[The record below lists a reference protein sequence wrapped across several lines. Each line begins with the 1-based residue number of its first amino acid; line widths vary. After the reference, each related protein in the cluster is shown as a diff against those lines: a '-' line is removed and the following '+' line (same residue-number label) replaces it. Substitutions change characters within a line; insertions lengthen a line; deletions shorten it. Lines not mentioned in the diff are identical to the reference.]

1 MMSER
6 MAQRQHLGYLFW
18 LWVRRDIRS
27 RYVGSV
33 AGLAWALLA
42 PLGTLGVFYV
52 VFALVLRVRV
62 PELAGDSG
70 FFFFLLTGL
79 LPWLAIAEGL
89 SRATGALVDQEQ
101 FLQKLMFPVSV
112 LPASVV
118 IASLVPQLVG
128 TLVLILLLAQAG
140 LLSSNVLWLP
150 AVFAVQLLLTLG
162 LGLAL
167 SILTVHLRDVAQ
179 AIPVVLQLFFY
190 TTPILYPLSL
200 IPEEYQG
207 LYLLNP
213 FACLIRVYQTVF
225 LGFPLESG
233 VLLMLAVWSV
243 LLGLG
248 GGWLFRVLKPTLG
261 DYL

>member
-1 MMSER
+1 
-6 MAQRQHLGYLFW
+6 MAGSITPGLGYLFW
-18 LWVRRDIRS
+18 LWVRRDIRA
-27 RYVGSV
+27 RYAGSMV
-33 AGLAWALLA
+33 GLAWAFLA

-89 SRATGALVDQEQ
+89 TRATGALVDQEQ

-112 LPASVV
+112 LPTSVMVASV
-118 IASLVPQLVG
+118 VPQLVG
-128 TLVLILLLAQAG
+128 TVILLLLLAQAG
-140 LLSSNVLWLP
+140 LLSASMLWFP
-150 AVFAVQLLLTLG
+150 GIFAVQLLLSLG
-162 LGLAL
+162 VGLAL
-167 SILTVHLRDVAQ
+167 SILTVHLRDVSQ
-179 AIPVVLQLFFY
+179 AIPVILQLLFY

-200 IPEEYQG
+200 IPVEYQW
-207 LYLLNP
+207 LYLFNP
-213 FACLIRVYQTVF
+213 LACLIRVYHGVF
-225 LGFPLESG
+225 LGFPVGTE
-233 VLLMLAVWSV
+233 VLLMLALWSL

-248 GGWLFRVLKPTLG
+248 GIWLFKILKPTLG